1 MTSTTTQKPGL
12 GVAAPETGP
21 NETAGSSHH
30 RVYHSLADPL
40 TCTCPRC
47 TAWRENVRDKVHHA
61 RTRHTAKQH
70 TLIELTQALASGEG
84 PASIYELLRRAH

>member
-1 MTSTTTQKPGL
+1 MEQYGEMPGL
-12 GVAAPETGP
+12 GAATPETGP
-21 NETAGSSHH
+21 NGTAEGSTPG
-30 RVYHSLADPL
+30 YHSLRDPL
-40 TCTCPRC
+40 TCECPRC

-84 PASIYELLRRAH
+84 PASLYELLRRAH